1 MTEQTSDA
9 RLEALGRIVG
19 FAIHAG
25 EGLDERDYPIGEIP
39 TDWKRA
45 AEAILEDLGFD
56 PEHPPVKGAVKVAV
70 DALIREQCH
79 CREYKLL
86 EKPGCQECSVEETCG
101 VLVALRALTGEEQR

>member
-1 MTEQTSDA
+1 VTEQTSDE

-45 AEAILEDLGFD
+45 AEAILEDLGFVTPAGEVYCPD
-56 PEHPPVKGAVKVAV
+56 KGAVKVA
-70 DALIREQCH
+70 AE
-79 CREYKLL
+79 
-86 EKPGCQECSVEETCG
+86 
-101 VLVALRALTGEEQR
+101 ALRRARACPPNRRFWEQMNAALAALTGEEQR

>member
-1 MTEQTSDA
+1 MTEQTSDE

-56 PEHPPVKGAVKVAV
+56 PEHPPVKDAVKVAV
-70 DALIREQCH
+70 E
-79 CREYKLL
+79 
-86 EKPGCQECSVEETCG
+86 
-101 VLVALRALTGEEQR
+101 ALRGEVCLCPADSKSCGLEAALAALTGEEQR